1 MHEDGIQFEKEEP
14 EPNPLSTMLDFS
26 TWAICL
32 PRWILRCRTAFSW
45 HLWRS
50 FTATWRDPCDASTT
64 AFPLPVPHPG
74 CFSEKGLKHKKI
86 SRLAWARKKLLHIVV
101 FSLNY
106 MYLGRFPTRSELERR
121 PNAEQMKVFERLR
134 SLIAVCGEGEQQF
147 IAVPGRSGPELGAAL
162 LQMERFAD
170 LHPELSQSYV
180 QRKPV
185 KFKEDKHLL
194 PFADHPE
201 LLPYRSLDASRL
213 KIVGTGEWPMADFL
227 SGPLWLPFQEPRFLL
242 HGEPDDVSVW
252 PVFRREER
260 SENLKLAKLWDSKG
274 ILRLHRKPLM
284 RDHFCKTFNAYKN
297 RHLDRQIG
305 DRRIPNSRERA
316 IDGPSHHLPPGF
328 LLTNLR
334 VEPFVEQVVG
344 SVTDRRDFYHQA
356 KISEERAQSN
366 MLAFAFSEE
375 ELDGT
380 RALEEARS
388 TQPTKKQ
395 RESVGDGFGL
405 LAEGADDLAVEGKWF
420 PCFGSLFQGDHL
432 GVEFAL
438 KAHEEVLQRG
448 GLLESSR
455 RLFGHALFPLQRQ
468 IEGLIIDDYFAI
480 GCEPITTSPLN
491 TFASKALA
499 KARCIYEAAGLEGS
513 VEKDIDAQNVFKA
526 AGAEIISSASAVQR
540 GLTLVGAPVEK
551 RLALAALSLR
561 AARLKF
567 ASSKL
572 LARLAGSW
580 TSVLL
585 YRRCLTSS
593 VDFFFKLGA
602 EAEASGPNTAVPLT
616 RKVAQELVLLSALS
630 PVAVSNIAVKYN
642 EKVYASD
649 ASLGLGAVVSAK
661 VDPETVEVLWLG
673 SDKKGCYSKLDAPAA
688 ALLAAAGE
696 EVAEP
701 CGPDHLKAPKRGPLL
716 YFDFVEFFGGSG
728 RVSSCV
734 AALGHSVAPCLDL
747 TASKH
752 YDMTDERL
760 LEWCLYM
767 IEEGRFKAFL
777 TEPPCTTFSPAAHPA
792 VRSYVEPEGFD
803 RRCPKTRLGNVLAFR
818 SFVLLR
824 HGRKF
829 GRPCGKEQP
838 RRSKMAWM
846 RAWRALKR
854 LGFCEAVIASCQFAS
869 PHKKEFIFLLHG
881 LDPLRLEVKCPGGHS
896 HVKIQGQLTK
906 GSAVYTWPL
915 AEHLAKEF
923 SRVLRLG
930 CAFEERGPDVFG
942 LESVVSND
950 VLLTEKWRTR
960 KCWHWKRK
968 SHINVLEAHGGLGV
982 LAAAASDQPDS
993 RFVALMDSRVAKGA
1007 LAKGRS
1013 SADGLQRTCKRSSA
1027 IQVAFGL
1034 YPGWNFAPTRLNIA
1048 DDPTRRVPVRSPV
1061 PLSVRKGLS
1070 QQQIQLLHSCQLSR
1084 WASNW
1089 LRLCILLLLL
1099 QSPAQAQHSDG
1110 FSFWTFPESRLSV
1123 TLDFDRLYG
1132 HLLSMSWTFVWTFLD
1147 GIFPLVLALGVSY
1160 MVVGWVVTSC
1170 PVQRAPY
1177 RLLWI
1182 LIFGLS
1188 LADAMEPL
1196 TSLERSRAERR
1207 KGIELVATRVARQD
1221 TLNRRT
1227 KLLSDFRCWLFEVH
1241 KVSLSQLL
1249 SAKPPDPE
1257 EICKWLT
1264 AYGQDMFLSGKAYGK
1279 FAETINAVAQARP
1292 VIRKQLVGAW
1302 DLAFAWQSDEP
1313 GEHHPALPLSI
1324 LLAIVALA
1332 LLWGWPLEASVI
1344 SLTWCGLL
1352 RIGEVL
1358 IAERGD
1364 LILPE
1369 DSMPGVLFGLLR
1381 IRTPKTR
1388 GRAARHQAARIDP
1401 PDVLSLLSAVYGKC
1415 PSSTRLWPYS
1425 AATLRKRF
1433 CCLLAGVGLAT
1444 EKIKGRYPFSLGS
1457 LRPGGATHMLL
1468 ESEDSEKVRRRG
1480 RWVTNKVMEIYL
1492 QEILYTTFAET
1503 LDRQTKIRV
1512 NQLAGNFT
1520 KILGQ
1525 SVAFLN
1531 SAIPP
1536 TTWWNLFQT
1545 KDDEELGEG
1554 GGKIG

>member
-1 MHEDGIQFEKEEP
+1 
-14 EPNPLSTMLDFS
+14 
-26 TWAICL
+26 
-32 PRWILRCRTAFSW
+32 
-45 HLWRS
+45 
-50 FTATWRDPCDASTT
+50 
-64 AFPLPVPHPG
+64 
-74 CFSEKGLKHKKI
+74 
-86 SRLAWARKKLLHIVV
+86 
-101 FSLNY
+101 
-106 MYLGRFPTRSELERR
+106 
-121 PNAEQMKVFERLR
+121 
-134 SLIAVCGEGEQQF
+134 
-147 IAVPGRSGPELGAAL
+147 
-162 LQMERFAD
+162 
-170 LHPELSQSYV
+170 
-180 QRKPV
+180 
-185 KFKEDKHLL
+185 
-194 PFADHPE
+194 
-201 LLPYRSLDASRL
+201 
-213 KIVGTGEWPMADFL
+213 
-227 SGPLWLPFQEPRFLL
+227 
-242 HGEPDDVSVW
+242 
-252 PVFRREER
+252 
-260 SENLKLAKLWDSKG
+260 
-274 ILRLHRKPLM
+274 
-284 RDHFCKTFNAYKN
+284 
-297 RHLDRQIG
+297 
-305 DRRIPNSRERA
+305 
-316 IDGPSHHLPPGF
+316 
-328 LLTNLR
+328 
-334 VEPFVEQVVG
+334 
-344 SVTDRRDFYHQA
+344 
-356 KISEERAQSN
+356 
-366 MLAFAFSEE
+366 
-375 ELDGT
+375 
-380 RALEEARS
+380 
-388 TQPTKKQ
+388 
-395 RESVGDGFGL
+395 
-405 LAEGADDLAVEGKWF
+405 
-420 PCFGSLFQGDHL
+420 
-432 GVEFAL
+432 
-438 KAHEEVLQRG
+438 
-448 GLLESSR
+448 
-455 RLFGHALFPLQRQ
+455 
-468 IEGLIIDDYFAI
+468 
-480 GCEPITTSPLN
+480 
-491 TFASKALA
+491 
-499 KARCIYEAAGLEGS
+499 
-513 VEKDIDAQNVFKA
+513 
-526 AGAEIISSASAVQR
+526 
-540 GLTLVGAPVEK
+540 
-551 RLALAALSLR
+551 
-561 AARLKF
+561 
-567 ASSKL
+567 
-572 LARLAGSW
+572 
-580 TSVLL
+580 
-585 YRRCLTSS
+585 
-593 VDFFFKLGA
+593 
-602 EAEASGPNTAVPLT
+602 
-616 RKVAQELVLLSALS
+616 
-630 PVAVSNIAVKYN
+630 
-642 EKVYASD
+642 
-649 ASLGLGAVVSAK
+649 
-661 VDPETVEVLWLG
+661 
-673 SDKKGCYSKLDAPAA
+673 
-688 ALLAAAGE
+688 
-696 EVAEP
+696 
-701 CGPDHLKAPKRGPLL
+701 
-716 YFDFVEFFGGSG
+716 
-728 RVSSCV
+728 
-734 AALGHSVAPCLDL
+734 
-747 TASKH
+747 
-752 YDMTDERL
+752 
-760 LEWCLYM
+760 
-767 IEEGRFKAFL
+767 
-777 TEPPCTTFSPAAHPA
+777 
-792 VRSYVEPEGFD
+792 
-803 RRCPKTRLGNVLAFR
+803 
-818 SFVLLR
+818 
-824 HGRKF
+824 
-829 GRPCGKEQP
+829 
-838 RRSKMAWM
+838 M

-1048 DDPTRRVPVRSPV
+1048 DDPTRWVPVRSPV
-1061 PLSVRKGLS
+1061 PLSVREGLS